1 MNSDLETAWVV
12 VWDDNPCG
20 GGSAPERE
28 LAPFSTH
35 THGGWHSSTRT
46 IADIEVE
53 KKLREQRS

>member
-1 MNSDLETAWVV
+1 MTQKDKFVDLEMQ
-12 VWDDNPCG
+12 N
-20 GGSAPERE
+20 

-35 THGGWHSSTRT
+35 THGGWHSSTRI